1 MLLTTAEFVKF
12 VRIDKLYKMYYIYP
26 MTSTISASEAR
37 NNFSEIINRVQY
49 KGESIII
56 EKQGKPVAKIVAMA
70 ETTEEKKQF
79 NPPVFAMGGAK
90 SHYSRK
96 EIYE

>member
-1 MLLTTAEFVKF
+1 
-12 VRIDKLYKMYYIYP
+12 

-49 KGESIII
+49 QGESIII
-56 EKQGKPVAKIVAMA
+56 EKQGKAVAKIVAIT
-70 ETTEEKKQF
+70 EKKEEKKQF
-79 NPPVFAMGGAK
+79 NPPLFAMGGAK
-90 SHYSRK
+90 STYSRE